1 MAHIKKIKEKEKQKK
16 SDFREWYPQ
25 AARGSTHKSSLGDA
39 RSAQA
44 SQKACRLQSVSYEL
58 AMKNYQG
65 PKEGT
70 RFLLTD
76 PEGKLLRL
84 RNFTGEAITCSVA
97 QSCPTL
103 YDHMDCSLPGPS
115 VHGIFQA
122 RILEWVAMPF
132 SRGSFQPRC
141 SELGSAC
148 ILVGRRV
155 IR

>member
-44 SQKACRLQSVSYEL
+44 SQEACRLQSVSYEL

-70 RFLLTD
+70 RS
-76 PEGKLLRL
+76 ESQQEQRQQ
-84 RNFTGEAITCSVA
+84 NWA
-97 QSCPTL
+97 
-103 YDHMDCSLPGPS
+103 
-115 VHGIFQA
+115 
-122 RILEWVAMPF
+122 
-132 SRGSFQPRC
+132 PRT
-141 SELGSAC
+141 
-148 ILVGRRV
+148 RH
-155 IR
+155 